1 MTPNDAPS
9 PAGEPRR
16 ARSAEPVA
24 GQRLL
29 LIAMATALG
38 GTAMLLAGVVVL
50 VDRPDW
56 WRALLAASVTGIFA
70 AAVSL
75 LPLLWGMQ
83 RGPHKAVLGFFVAG
97 GVRAAIAIGGGLLA
111 VHVGGYPLQ
120 ATLLLIVA
128 YYFAALSVEAIVLGR
143 SLWSM
148 KF

>member
-1 MTPNDAPS
+1 
-9 PAGEPRR
+9 
-16 ARSAEPVA
+16 
-24 GQRLL
+24 
-29 LIAMATALG
+29 
-38 GTAMLLAGVVVL
+38 
-50 VDRPDW
+50 
-56 WRALLAASVTGIFA
+56 
-70 AAVSL
+70 VSL